1 MEFKNKHF
9 TSREHGDIPCGGVPA
24 FDELKYNSFMTHIRR
39 IISQYNRDMH
49 YRYDEI
55 YDNDN
60 MWLRVSY
67 MLNDLDEIRF
77 KRELQRRDKLREKNR
92 DIRNIHQMFIDT
104 AGDMLR
110 QFVIDTREYSKL
122 RELLLELVE
131 YVNKEVIKIR
141 GRYNCIIPHL
151 LEIRH

>member
-1 MEFKNKHF
+1 
-9 TSREHGDIPCGGVPA
+9 
-24 FDELKYNSFMTHIRR
+24 
-39 IISQYNRDMH
+39 
-49 YRYDEI
+49 
-55 YDNDN
+55 
-60 MWLRVSY
+60 
-67 MLNDLDEIRF
+67 
-77 KRELQRRDKLREKNR
+77 
-92 DIRNIHQMFIDT
+92 
-104 AGDMLR
+104 MLR

>member
-1 MEFKNKHF
+1 
-9 TSREHGDIPCGGVPA
+9 
-24 FDELKYNSFMTHIRR
+24 MTHIRK
-39 IISQYNRDMH
+39 IISQYNRDMY

-67 MLNDLDEIRF
+67 MLNDIDEFRF
-77 KRELQRRDKLREKNR
+77 KKELQRRDKLREKNR

-110 QFVIDTREYSKL
+110 QYVLNPNDYKNL
-122 RELLLELVE
+122 RGVLVELVE
-131 YVNKEVIKIR
+131 YVNKEIKKIHN
-141 GRYNCIIPHL
+141 RYNCVVPHL
-151 LEIRH
+151 LDIRH